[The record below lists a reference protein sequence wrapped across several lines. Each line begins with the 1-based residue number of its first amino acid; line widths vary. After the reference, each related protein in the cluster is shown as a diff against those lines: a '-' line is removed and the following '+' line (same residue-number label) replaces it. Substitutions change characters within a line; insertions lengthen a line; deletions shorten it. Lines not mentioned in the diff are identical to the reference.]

1 MNHQASYIFYLLNEN
16 AKLNYLLSQQIY
28 KTKALEDST
37 YFLIQKMNQQISNTL
52 EIAKY
57 LQQEKKRK
65 INDNEES
72 DNKRQRTV

>member
-37 YFLIQKMNQQISNTL
+37 YFLIQKMNQQINNTL

>member
-65 INDNEES
+65 INNNEDS
-72 DNKRQRTV
+72 DIKRQRTV

>member
-65 INDNEES
+65 INDNEDS